1 MAGLLDFIGSPEG
14 QGLLS
19 AAFGGMASAR
29 QGTPW
34 NNFGRAGV
42 SGLVGY
48 NQALDQNGEI
58 DQRKQRQQ
66 VFDLTLKQMQQQAA
80 DRDAERNLAAQS
92 FRTPEQ
98 MAMAANGGPTNA
110 AAAAIPTSR
119 SGFDHDSYIDGLA
132 KINPTAAL
140 SMRASLRP
148 KFSTTPQYDQS
159 GRAFVVSETGG
170 IQYLDGVRSRD
181 KIISDDNGGTR
192 TFRTEYSAVPVATQ
206 AKTVSPDAV
215 LSSSTTIRGQNQ
227 TAQTAANS
235 LAQSAREVITLDT
248 PNGPVV
254 LPKYAQGP
262 VTAAPLLGI
271 DGKPVLGKSGALT
284 ETQGNSVAFG
294 IRASNALKNLD
305 KLDQIS
311 GGDYYAAQLPWGTG
325 NFMMSANGQQAMN
338 AEKQFVAAILRKE
351 SGAAISNEEY
361 STTGNQFFPR
371 PGDTP
376 AQLEQKRTNREL
388 ALKGLDFQA
397 GPAGARSI
405 SEALAQQAAEDDA
418 RAKAEAAKKNTASS
432 TRVPGLPLS
441 MPPNSGAD
449 DFTGYMIIP
458 NP

>member
-1 MAGLLDFIGSPEG
+1 MPGLLDFIGTPEG

-19 AAFGGMASAR
+19 AAFGGLAGAR
-29 QGTPW
+29 QGTPF
-34 NNFGRAGV
+34 NNIGRAGV

-48 NQALDQNGEI
+48 NQARDQDGEL

-66 VFDLTLKQMQQQAA
+66 LFEMQLAQMQQAQA
-80 DRDAERNLAAQS
+80 DRAAERTLAEQS
-92 FRTPEQ
+92 FRTPQQ

-119 SGFDHDSYIDGLA
+119 SGFDYDAYIDGLA

-148 KFSTTPQYDQS
+148 KFSTTPQYDQY

-170 IQYLDGVRSRD
+170 IQYLEGVKSRD
-181 KIISDDNGGTR
+181 KIISDDNGGNR

-215 LSSSTTIRGQNQ
+215 LNSNTTIRGQNQ

-235 LAQSAREVITLDT
+235 LAQSGREVITLDT
-248 PNGPVV
+248 PDGTMI
-254 LPKYAQGP
+254 LPKYAQGT
-262 VTAAPLLGI
+262 VTAAPLLRP
-271 DGKPVLGKSGALT
+271 DGKPVPGKGGALT
-284 ETQGNSVAFG
+284 ETQSNSVAFG
-294 IRASNALKNLD
+294 IRASNALNNLEKLD
-305 KLDQIS
+305 KIS
-311 GGDYYAAQLPWGTG
+311 GGDYFKAQLPFGSG

-361 STTGNQFFPR
+361 ATTGSQFFPR

-376 AQLEQKRTNREL
+376 AQLEQKRSNREL
-388 ALKGLDFQA
+388 AIKGLNFQA
-397 GPAGARSI
+397 GPAGARNI
-405 SEALAQQAAEDDA
+405 SEALAQQAE
-418 RAKAEAAKKNTASS
+418 AEAARLKALQDAASAPQG
-432 TRVPGLPLS
+432 TVRFLDFEEQPLPSLR
-441 MPPNSGAD
+441 
-449 DFTGYMIIP
+449 
-458 NP
+458 

>member
-1 MAGLLDFIGSPEG
+1 MAGLLDFIGTPEG

-34 NNFGRAGV
+34 NNAGRAGV

-66 VFDLTLKQMQQQAA
+66 LFDLTLKQMQQQAA

-119 SGFDHDSYIDGLA
+119 PGFDYDSYIDGLA

-192 TFRTEYSAVPVATQ
+192 TFRTEYSAVPVASQ

-215 LSSSTTIRGQNQ
+215 LSSNTARRGQDIGAN
-227 TAQTAANS
+227 TAANS
-235 LAQSAREVITLDT
+235 LSQSAREVITLDT

-254 LPKYAQGP
+254 LSKYAQGP

-284 ETQGNSVAFG
+284 ETQGNAVAFG
-294 IRASNALKNLD
+294 IRASNALSNLEKLD
-305 KLDQIS
+305 KIS
-311 GGDYYAAQLPWGTG
+311 GGDYFKAQLPFGSG
-325 NFMMSANGQQAMN
+325 NSFMSANGQQAMN

-351 SGAAISNEEY
+351 SGAAISNDEY
-361 STTGNQFFPR
+361 ATTGSQFFPR

-388 ALKGLDFQA
+388 AIKGLNFQA
-397 GPAGARSI
+397 GPAGARNI
-405 SEALAQQAAEDDA
+405 SEALAQQAE
-418 RAKAEAAKKNTASS
+418 AEAARLKALQDAANPPSAVKFLGFDEQ
-432 TRVPGLPLS
+432 PLPSLR
-441 MPPNSGAD
+441 
-449 DFTGYMIIP
+449 
-458 NP
+458 